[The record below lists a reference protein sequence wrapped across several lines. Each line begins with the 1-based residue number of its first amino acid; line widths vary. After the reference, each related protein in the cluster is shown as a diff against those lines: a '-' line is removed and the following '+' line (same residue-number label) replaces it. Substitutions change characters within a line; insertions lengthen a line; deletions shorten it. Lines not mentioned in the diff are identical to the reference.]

1 MEGWGV
7 STRILTLVLVA
18 AAAACGE
25 GERAGSSSESM
36 SSEDMRASSP
46 SPADEHGLLCDRID
60 DDEALTPPG
69 AEPLDMPD
77 ITGLSGERR
86 CMVVFGVDMPHDEL
100 RQFHRSALGD
110 LGYEIGDWVEGEG
123 IVSGNLGRTFVRA
136 TKPGL
141 HANLT
146 IDEFD
151 PEETPLSD
159 HRIQARMQ
167 FDVTGE

>member
-1 MEGWGV
+1 MR
-7 STRILTLVLVA
+7 SIATLALLA
-18 AAAACGE
+18 LITACGDE
-25 GERAGSSSESM
+25 SRSGST
-36 SSEDMRASSP
+36 SEDMRADGSPAASSSP
-46 SPADEHGLLCDRID
+46 SAGDGLLCDRID

-86 CMVVFGVDMPHDEL
+86 CMVVFGVDMPHDDL

-110 LGYEIGDWVEGEG
+110 LGYEIADWVEGEG
-123 IVSGNLGRTFVRA
+123 IVSGNLGRTFIRA

-151 PEETPLSD
+151 PDETPLSD

-167 FDVTGE
+167 FDVTGG

>member
-1 MEGWGV
+1 LR
-7 STRILTLVLVA
+7 SIATLALLA
-18 AAAACGE
+18 LITACGDE
-25 GERAGSSSESM
+25 SRSGST
-36 SSEDMRASSP
+36 SEDMRADGSPAASSSP
-46 SPADEHGLLCDRID
+46 PAGDGLLCDRID

-69 AEPLDMPD
+69 AVPLDMPD

-86 CMVVFGVDMPHDEL
+86 CMVVFGVDMPHEDV
-100 RQFHRSALGD
+100 RQYHRSALED
-110 LGYEIGDWVEGEG
+110 LGYEIADWVEGEG
-123 IVSGNLGRTFVRA
+123 IVQGNLGRTFVRA

-151 PEETPLSD
+151 PDETPLSD

-167 FDVTGE
+167 FDVTGR